1 MNTYPSYK
9 DSGVEW
15 IGDIPSGWSSSKFK
29 YISNLFTG
37 NSLNQN
43 QKEQYE
49 SDDTSHI
56 SYVSSKDINVEYQ
69 TVNYNNGLR
78 IPPTDNTLKV
88 CKTKGFLLCVEGG
101 SSGRKMT
108 FLNEDVCFVNKLC
121 CFESSQNTKYQY
133 YFVQTSHFQSKFKI
147 SLTGLIGGVSIS
159 TLRNFEVPLP
169 PLQEQQQISDYLDY
183 KTSKIDTL
191 LEKTRQKIELLKEQR
206 ISLINTTVTR
216 GLNPNVEM
224 KDSGVEWIGKIPSGW
239 EVVKLKFVGNVVIG
253 LSYSPDNVVDEGEG
267 TLVMRST
274 NVQNG
279 KPSFHDNVYVD
290 KDIPDRMVTR
300 EGDILICSRNGSR
313 NLIGKNCII
322 SKDIEGMTF
331 GVFMTIFRSKYWKL
345 IYWVLNSSVFK
356 SQSGLYLTSTIN
368 QLTVST
374 IKNLSIP
381 FTFNESEQQQIVDYL
396 DKETS
401 KIDKLV
407 DIESKR
413 IILLKEYRQSL
424 ISDVVTGKVDVRD
437 EILV

>member
-206 ISLINTTVTR
+206 TSLINTTVTK
-216 GLNPNVEM
+216 GLNPNGEM
-224 KDSGVEWIGKIPSGW
+224 KDSGVEWIGDIPSEW
-239 EVVKLKFVGNVVIG
+239 SVKRLK
-253 LSYSPDNVVDEGEG
+253 Y
-267 TLVMRST
+267 
-274 NVQNG
+274 
-279 KPSFHDNVYVD
+279 
-290 KDIPDRMVTR
+290 
-300 EGDILICSRNGSR
+300 
-313 NLIGKNCII
+313 
-322 SKDIEGMTF
+322 
-331 GVFMTIFRSKYWKL
+331 
-345 IYWVLNSSVFK
+345 
-356 SQSGLYLTSTIN
+356 
-368 QLTVST
+368 
-374 IKNLSIP
+374 
-381 FTFNESEQQQIVDYL
+381 
-396 DKETS
+396 TS
-401 KIDKLV
+401 KILPSNVDKHIFPEEIQVRLCNYTDVYYNELIDENTQLTKGSCNQNEYNSPLGFNPLV
-407 DIESKR
+407 TVV
-413 IILLKEYRQSL
+413 LM
-424 ISDVVTGKVDVRD
+424 SDVRCSFNNS
-437 EILV
+437 IFC